1 LHFKFKNT
9 KKNKKKRYEAPK
21 EIGPSILTDRIYF
34 NVHDQEGNTA
44 KDQVLTIN
52 VEPVRF

>member
-1 LHFKFKNT
+1 MHFKFKNT